1 MNALKSIYISL
12 MLTSGAVAMGAVPDG
27 YYDSLEGLTGVAL
40 KKAVKTAGF
49 KNHKAITYGDDTWE
63 VFKTSDVRT
72 INGTLYYWDMY
83 SNENVAVTSGKPN
96 STVMNIEHSVAK
108 SWWGGANN
116 DAYKDCFHLNPSN
129 SDANSRKS
137 NYPMA
142 EIQTGTWNNGVTFV
156 GKPKSGQGGG
166 STYVYE
172 PADEY
177 KGDFARVFFYMFTIY
192 DNISW
197 TSSCNW
203 MYDTGSDLTL
213 KPWAYELL
221 LKWARQDPVSQKE
234 IDRNEAVSKKQ
245 GNRNPFIDCP
255 ELAEYIWGSKRGQ
268 AFHYDGYSDPNPDPQ
283 PDPDDPVIDPTPVPS
298 GYWYPV
304 TSSADLNE
312 DDSYVIVSVNEN
324 VAMAYT
330 QGGGNKY
337 FNQCSQLPTVDT
349 STGTRRLSSV
359 PDNVAVIRLVK
370 SGSGWQIGVCDKEGN
385 SKGFISS
392 SEMKSVTLGNSAS
405 VATVTPSSS
414 ETRIV
419 YSYGSETGYLHYNAN
434 DNGLR
439 FTTYNSPTNQ
449 QPVALYRLEAGKNAG
464 ITPIDGSDEPQLIGI
479 FDINGRRVNAAS
491 TDSLDHGVY
500 IVVTNY
506 GTRKIVR

>member
-72 INGTLYYWDMY
+72 ISGTLYYWDMY
-83 SNENVAVTSGKPN
+83 SNENVAVTSGKPS

-108 SWWGGANN
+108 SWWGGTNN

-268 AFHYDGYSDPNPDPQ
+268 AFHYNPDYQPGDNPDPD
-283 PDPDDPVIDPTPVPS
+283 PDSDPDDPGVDPSPLPS
-298 GYWYPV
+298 GYWYAV
-304 TSSADLNE
+304 TSAADLNE
-312 DDSYVIVSVNEN
+312 KDRYIVVDVNEQHVMAATNAGKYMN
-324 VAMAYT
+324 VC
-330 QGGGNKY
+330 G
-337 FNQCSQLPTVDT
+337 STVSIDK
-349 STGTRRLSSV
+349 SGSV
-359 PDNVAVIRLVK
+359 ARITTAPQDAAVVSLTK
-370 SGSGWQIGVCDKEGN
+370 SGSGYRMGVYN
-385 SKGFISS
+385 
-392 SEMKSVTLGNSAS
+392 
-405 VATVTPSSS
+405 VAG
-414 ETRIV
+414 ELQ
-419 YSYGSETGYLHYNAN
+419 GYLHSTSAKTLTLEPSGGTAVEISAGGSTTTLSFGSAGKLLYNASAP
-434 DNGLR
+434 R
-439 FTTYNSPTNQ
+439 FLTYTSDQ
-449 QPVALYRLEAGKNAG
+449 APVQLYRLEVPGG
-464 ITPIDGSDEPQLIGI
+464 TLGVDTPIDGSDEPQLIGI
-479 FDINGRRVNAAS
+479 FDINGRRVNASS
-491 TDSLDHGVY
+491 TDCLDHGVY

>member
-1 MNALKSIYISL
+1 
-12 MLTSGAVAMGAVPDG
+12 MLATAATTLAAAPDG
-27 YYDSLEGLTGVAL
+27 YYNSLEGLTGISL
-40 KKAVKTAGF
+40 KKAVKSVGTR
-49 KNHKAITYGDDTWE
+49 NHRAISYGDDTWE
-63 VFKTSDVRT
+63 VFKTSDVRN

-83 SNENVAVTSGKPN
+83 SNNNVAVSSGKPN
-96 STVMNIEHSVAK
+96 SSVMNIEHAVAN
-108 SWWGGANN
+108 SWWGGTKN

-142 EIQTGTWNNGVTFV
+142 EIQTGTWDNGVTFI

-166 STYVYE
+166 ATYVYE

-177 KGDFARVFFYMFTIY
+177 KGDFARAFFYMFTVY

-197 TSSCNW
+197 ASKCDW
-203 MYDTGSDLTL
+203 MFDTGSDLLL
-213 KPWAYELL
+213 KPWAYQLL
-221 LKWARQDPVSQKE
+221 LRWAKNDPVSQKE
-234 IDRNEAVSKKQ
+234 INRNEAICKKQ

-255 ELAEYIWGSKRGQ
+255 DLAEYIWGSKSGQ
-268 AFHYDGYSDPNPDPQ
+268 PFHFDGNTDPAPDPDPT
-283 PDPDDPVIDPTPVPS
+283 PDPDDPVIDPNPVSP
-298 GYWYPV
+298 GFWYPV
-304 TSSADLNE
+304 SSYSDLNE
-312 DDSYVIVSVNEN
+312 QDSYVIVSVNEN

-337 FNQCSQLPTVDT
+337 FNQCTQLPTVDT
-349 STGTRRLSSV
+349 STGTKRLSSL

-370 SGSGWQIGVCDKEGN
+370 SGNGWQIGVCDKDGN

-392 SEMKSVTLGNSAS
+392 TEMKSVSLGGSAS
-405 VATVTPSSS
+405 VATITPSSD

-434 DNGLR
+434 DNGQR

-449 QPVALYRLEAGKNAG
+449 QPVALYRLEESKQAEV
-464 ITPIDGSDEPQLIGI
+464 TPIDGSEAPVLIGI
-479 FDINGRRVNAAS
+479 FDINGRKVNASS
-491 TDSLDHGVY
+491 TLELDHGVY